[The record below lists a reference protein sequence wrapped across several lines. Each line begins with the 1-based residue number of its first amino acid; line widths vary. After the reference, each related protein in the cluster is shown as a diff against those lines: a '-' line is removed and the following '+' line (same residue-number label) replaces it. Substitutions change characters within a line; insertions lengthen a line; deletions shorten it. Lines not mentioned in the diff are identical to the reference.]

1 MRARASRTG
10 NPGVGQS
17 EIIRASAVLGCLIVA
32 RLIIRTLVGAT
43 ALSFALLLF
52 LVSEARA
59 SEHQDAVPVACA
71 SDFAVSEGWF
81 YTQTAGEGVG
91 FTVWDDADA
100 RFWSAFQE
108 LGGIPVVGY
117 PISQRFQHQGFT
129 VQAFQKM
136 VLQWDPGAD
145 RANAANTLDNMH
157 QAGLDPWL
165 ESFRQVPRHRALPED
180 AGQPFDV
187 ITANHLAL
195 LDANPD
201 IRAEFLAA
209 PNWLTRFGLP
219 IAYQDFGAVRVVRAQ
234 RVVLQQWT
242 TDTPWARAG
251 EVIFANSGDIAR
263 EAGLF
268 PDSAVTPGPPPAALA
283 TDLELTLDQS
293 PVAQGATVLIQL
305 SSGRPDV
312 RLRLGGR
319 ALPLACADGSWH
331 ALVGMAAAE
340 QLGPRQFELEV
351 GGQPAVHEF
360 QVASG
365 TFTSAELTVGDELAH
380 LLNPQTSAD
389 ERGFVQQF
397 VDHVSGPPL
406 WTGSFGNPSIGT
418 ATSPYGQRRV
428 FHPGAIPYVHEGSDV
443 AAPLGTLVA
452 APAAGRVAWAGP
464 LAIRGNSVVVDHGF
478 GVFSVVVHLDRIDVS
493 AGEAVT
499 RGQPLGTVG
508 STGRSTGPHLHWEV
522 HVGGVAVDPTVW
534 TWRDFADIRNATGF
548 WLPGDQP
555 DAPIS
560 SDAPPA
566 GETGRPPED
575 VPAG

>member
-1 MRARASRTG
+1 M
-10 NPGVGQS
+10 
-17 EIIRASAVLGCLIVA
+17 A
-32 RLIIRTLVGAT
+32 RLTIRPLFGAT
-43 ALSFALLLF
+43 ALSLALLLL
-52 LVSEARA
+52 LVGETRA
-59 SEHQDAVPVACA
+59 SEQQDSIPATCA
-71 SDFAVSEGWF
+71 ADFAVPEGWF
-81 YTQTAGEGVG
+81 FSQTAGEGIG
-91 FTVWDDADA
+91 FAVWDDADA

-117 PISQRFQHQGFT
+117 PISHRFQQDGFT
-129 VQAFQKM
+129 VQAFQKL
-136 VLQWDPGAD
+136 VLQWDSGAD
-145 RANAANTLDNMH
+145 RANAANTLDNLH

-165 ESFRQVPRHRALPED
+165 ASFRQVPPHQALPED

-187 ITANHLAL
+187 IIANHLAL
-195 LDANPD
+195 LNANPD

-219 IAYQDFGAVRVVRAQ
+219 IAFQDFGAVRVVRAQ

-268 PDSAVTPGPPPAALA
+268 PDRAVTPGPPPPALA
-283 TDLELTLDQS
+283 TDLDLTLDQS
-293 PVAQGATVLIQL
+293 PAAQGATVVIRL

-312 RLRLGGR
+312 RLRMGGR
-319 ALPLACADGSWH
+319 TLPLACTDGTWH
-331 ALVGMAAAE
+331 ALIGMAAAE
-340 QLGPRQFELEV
+340 QLGPRQLELEV
-351 GGQPAVHEF
+351 GEQTAMHEF
-360 QVASG
+360 QVAPG
-365 TFTSAELTVGDELAH
+365 AFASAELTVADELAH
-380 LLNPQTSAD
+380 LLDPQTAAD
-389 ERGFVQQF
+389 ERGFVQQL
-397 VDHVSGPPL
+397 VNHVSAPPL
-406 WTGSFGNPSIGT
+406 WSGILGNPSIGT
-418 ATSPYGQRRV
+418 ATSPYGERRV

-464 LAIRGNSVVVDHGF
+464 LAIRGNSVVLDHGF
-478 GVFSVVVHLDRIDVS
+478 GVFSVVVHLDRIDVL

-522 HVGGVAVDPTVW
+522 HVLGVAVDPLVW
-534 TWRDFADIRNATGF
+534 TWRDFADIRNGTGF
-548 WLPGDQP
+548 WLPGDSWE
-555 DAPIS
+555 APLLPAS
-560 SDAPPA
+560 PPS

>member
-1 MRARASRTG
+1 
-10 NPGVGQS
+10 
-17 EIIRASAVLGCLIVA
+17 VA
-32 RLIIRTLVGAT
+32 RLIIRPLLGAT
-43 ALSFALLLF
+43 ALSLALLLL
-52 LVSEARA
+52 LVSESRA
-59 SEHQDAVPVACA
+59 SEQQDPIPATCA
-71 SDFAVSEGWF
+71 ADFAIPEGWF
-81 YTQTAGEGVG
+81 YTQTGGEGVG
-91 FTVWDDADA
+91 FAVWDDANA

-108 LGGIPVVGY
+108 MGGIPVVGY
-117 PISQRFQHQGFT
+117 PISQRFEQHGFT

-145 RANAANTLDNMH
+145 RANAANTLDNLH
-157 QAGLDPWL
+157 QAGFDQWL
-165 ESFRQVPRHRALPED
+165 ESFRQVPRHQSLPED
-180 AGQPFDV
+180 AGQPFHV

-219 IAYQDFGAVRVVRAQ
+219 IAFQDFGAVRVVRAQ

-268 PDSAVTPGPPPAALA
+268 PDWAVTPGSPPNALA

-293 PVAQGATVLIQL
+293 PSAQGATVVIRL

-319 ALPLACADGSWH
+319 TLPLACADGTWH
-331 ALVGMAAAE
+331 ALIGMAAAE
-340 QLGPRQFELEV
+340 ELGPRQLELEV
-351 GGQPAVHEF
+351 GGHPSVHEF

-365 TFTSAELTVGDELAH
+365 TFTSAELTVADELAH
-380 LLNPQTSAD
+380 LLNPQTAAE
-389 ERGFVQQF
+389 ERGFVQQL
-397 VDHVSGPPL
+397 VDRVSGPPL

-418 ATSPYGQRRV
+418 PTSPYGQRRV

-452 APAAGRVAWAGP
+452 APSAGRVAWAGP
-464 LAIRGNSVVVDHGF
+464 LAIRGNSVVLDHGF

-493 AGEAVT
+493 AGDSVT

-522 HVGGVAVDPTVW
+522 HVSGVAVDPTVW
-534 TWRDFADIRNATGF
+534 TWRDFANIRNGSGF
-548 WLPGDQP
+548 WLPGDP
-555 DAPIS
+555 LESPLPPVS
-560 SDAPPA
+560 PPA
-566 GETGRPPED
+566 GETGRPPVD

>member
-1 MRARASRTG
+1 M
-10 NPGVGQS
+10 
-17 EIIRASAVLGCLIVA
+17 A
-32 RLIIRTLVGAT
+32 RLIYRPLFGAT
-43 ALSFALLLF
+43 ALSLALLLV
-52 LVSEARA
+52 LVSESRA
-59 SEHQDAVPVACA
+59 SEHQAAVPATCA
-71 SDFAVSEGWF
+71 ADFAIPEGWF
-81 YTQTAGEGVG
+81 YTQTGGEGAG
-91 FTVWDDADA
+91 FAVWDDADA
-100 RFWSAFQE
+100 GFWTAFQD

-117 PISQRFQHQGFT
+117 PISQRFRQHGFT
-129 VQAFQKM
+129 VQAFQKL
-136 VLQWDPGAD
+136 VLQWDPGAR

-165 ESFRQVPRHRALPED
+165 QSFRQVPPHQALPED

-195 LDANPD
+195 LDANAD
-201 IRAEFLAA
+201 IRAEFLSV

-251 EVIFANSGDIAR
+251 EVIFANSGDMAR

-268 PDSAVTPGPPPAALA
+268 PDSAVTPAPPPTALA
-283 TDLELTLDQS
+283 TDLEVTLDQS
-293 PVAQGATVLIQL
+293 PSAQGATVLIQL

-312 RLRLGGR
+312 RLRMDGR
-319 ALPLACADGSWH
+319 ALPLACADGTWH

-340 QLGPRQFELEV
+340 EPGPRQLQLEV
-351 GGQPAVHEF
+351 GGQTSVHEF

-365 TFTSAELTVGDELAH
+365 TFTSAVLTVDDELAH
-380 LLNPQTSAD
+380 LLNPQTAAE
-389 ERGFVQQF
+389 ERAFVQQL
-397 VDHVSGPPL
+397 VNHVSGPPR

-478 GVFSVVVHLDRIDVS
+478 GVFSAVVHLDRIDVA
-493 AGEAVT
+493 AGEPVT
-499 RGQPLGTVG
+499 GGQPLGTVG

-522 HVGGVAVDPTVW
+522 HVNGVAVDPTVW
-534 TWRDFADIRNATGF
+534 TWRDFADIRNGTGF
-548 WLPGDQP
+548 WLPGDP
-555 DAPIS
+555 SGAPLPPEV
-560 SDAPPA
+560 PPA
-566 GETGRPPED
+566 GESGRPPED

>member
-1 MRARASRTG
+1 MPARHTRDIPALVSRK
-10 NPGVGQS
+10 
-17 EIIRASAVLGCLIVA
+17 IIRATTMLGCPSVA
-32 RLIIRTLVGAT
+32 RLTIRPLLGAT
-43 ALSFALLLF
+43 ALSLALLLLF
-52 LVSEARA
+52 VSESRA
-59 SEHQDAVPVACA
+59 SEQQDAIPATCA
-71 SDFAVSEGWF
+71 ADFAIPEGWF
-81 YTQTAGEGVG
+81 YTQTGGEGVG
-91 FTVWDDADA
+91 FAVWDDADA
-100 RFWSAFQE
+100 RFWTAFQE

-117 PISQRFQHQGFT
+117 PISQRFEQHGFT

-145 RANAANTLDNMH
+145 RANAANTLDNLH
-157 QAGLDPWL
+157 QAGFDQWL
-165 ESFRQVPRHRALPED
+165 ESFRQVPRHQSLPED
-180 AGQPFDV
+180 AGQPFHV

-219 IAYQDFGAVRVVRAQ
+219 IAFQDFGAVRVVRAQ

-268 PDSAVTPGPPPAALA
+268 PAWAVTPGSPPNALE
-283 TDLELTLDQS
+283 TDLELTLDPS
-293 PVAQGATVLIQL
+293 PSAQGSTVVIRL

-312 RLRLGGR
+312 HLRLGGR
-319 ALPLACADGSWH
+319 ALPLACTDGTWH
-331 ALVGMAAAE
+331 ALIGMAAAE
-340 QLGPRQFELEV
+340 ELGPRQLELEV
-351 GGQPAVHEF
+351 GGHPSVHEF

-365 TFTSAELTVGDELAH
+365 TFTSAELTVDDELAH
-380 LLNPQTSAD
+380 LLNPQTAAE
-389 ERGFVQQF
+389 ERGFVEQL

-406 WTGSFGNPSIGT
+406 WTGSFGNPSTGT
-418 ATSPYGQRRV
+418 PTSPYGQRRV

-464 LAIRGNSVVVDHGF
+464 LAIRGNTVVLDHGF

-493 AGEAVT
+493 AGESVT

-534 TWRDFADIRNATGF
+534 TWRDFANIRGGSGF
-548 WLPGDQP
+548 WLPGDP
-555 DAPIS
+555 WETPLAPVS
-560 SDAPPA
+560 PPA

>member
-1 MRARASRTG
+1 M
-10 NPGVGQS
+10 
-17 EIIRASAVLGCLIVA
+17 A
-32 RLIIRTLVGAT
+32 RLLIRPLLGAA
-43 ALSFALLLF
+43 ALSIVLF
-52 LVSEARA
+52 LVAFGGARA
-59 SEHQDAVPVACA
+59 SEPQDAGLVTCA
-71 SDFAVSEGWF
+71 SDFAISDGWF
-81 YTQTAGEGVG
+81 YTQTGGEGIG
-91 FTVWDDADA
+91 FAVWDDAEA
-100 RFWSAFQE
+100 RFWTAFQD

-117 PISQRFQHQGFT
+117 PISQRFQQHGFT

-136 VLQWDPGAD
+136 VLQWDPGAN

-157 QAGLDPWL
+157 QAGFDPWL
-165 ESFRQVPRHRALPED
+165 ESFRQVPRHRALQED
-180 AGQPFDV
+180 TGQPFDV

-219 IAYQDFGAVRVVRAQ
+219 IAYQDFGAVRVARAQ

-268 PDSAVTPGPPPAALA
+268 PDWAITPGSPPNALE

-293 PVAQGATVLIQL
+293 PSAQGATVVIRL

-312 RLRLGGR
+312 RLRMAGR
-319 ALPLACADGSWH
+319 ALPLACADGTWH
-331 ALVGMAAAE
+331 ALIGMAAAE
-340 QLGPRQFELEV
+340 QLGPRQLELEV
-351 GGQPAVHEF
+351 GGHPSVHEF

-365 TFTSAELTVGDELAH
+365 TFTSAELTVDDELAH
-380 LLNPQTSAD
+380 LLNPQTAAD
-389 ERGFVQQF
+389 ERAFVQQL
-397 VDHVSGPPL
+397 VNHVSGPPR
-406 WTGSFGNPSIGT
+406 WTGSFGTPSTGT
-418 ATSPYGQRRV
+418 ATSPYGQRRI

-464 LAIRGNSVVVDHGF
+464 LAIRGNSVVLDHGF

-493 AGEAVT
+493 AGESVT

-522 HVGGVAVDPTVW
+522 HVSGVPVDPMVW
-534 TWRDFADIRNATGF
+534 TWRDFADIRNGSGF
-548 WLPGDQP
+548 WLPGDP
-555 DAPIS
+555 WEAPLPPEV
-560 SDAPPA
+560 PPA